1 MRFTPLLIPV
11 LLAACTGVVSVLAVR
26 AALGRTGRPR
36 PFRLG
41 TLWLVAGAFPLI
53 TAGFMILEKL
63 GPSSS
68 QIIGGGPLAASAA
81 AGFLAASALRRI
93 TASLPLAIAFGVA
106 APLSISGGAGAE
118 HLLELTRVSIPG
130 GPWAESLL
138 VFASAALTWHLLLAL
153 ILVVWVRSDRN
164 HHAFR
169 YNHCTFCR
177 YDVTGVQSHLCPE
190 CGRQHH
196 ARRLP
201 SSRTAAVPESGTPGA
216 SL

>member
-1 MRFTPLLIPV
+1 M
-11 LLAACTGVVSVLAVR
+11 R

-53 TAGFMILEKL
+53 SAGFMLLESL
-63 GPSSS
+63 GPRSS
-68 QIIGGGPLAASAA
+68 QVIGGGALAASAA

-93 TASLPLAIAFGVA
+93 TASLPLVIAFGIA
-106 APLSISGGAGAE
+106 APISAAGGAGF
-118 HLLELTRVSIPG
+118 ELAIKRLGVGVLDPSWLHP
-130 GPWAESLL
+130 LL
-138 VFASAALTWHLLLAL
+138 VFASASATWHLLLAL

-190 CGRQHH
+190 CGHQHH
-196 ARRLP
+196 ARRP
-201 SSRTAAVPESGTPGA
+201 SPPLRPLSDPPTAAMPESGTPGA
-216 SL
+216 PL